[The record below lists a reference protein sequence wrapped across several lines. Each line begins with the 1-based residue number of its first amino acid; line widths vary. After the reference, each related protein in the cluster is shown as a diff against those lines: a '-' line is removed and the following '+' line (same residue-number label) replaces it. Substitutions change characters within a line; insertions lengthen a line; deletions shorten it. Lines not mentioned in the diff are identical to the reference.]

1 LCNIHHAAFDKNI
14 LGIRPNYSVLIR
26 SDILKEEDGPM
37 LKHGLQ
43 GMHGQKIILP
53 GRANQYPDKELLE
66 MRYEKFR
73 KAG

>member
-1 LCNIHHAAFDKNI
+1 
-14 LGIRPNYSVLIR
+14 
-26 SDILKEEDGPM
+26 M

-53 GRANQYPDKELLE
+53 GRANQYPHRKLLE

-73 KAG
+73 LVG

>member
-1 LCNIHHAAFDKNI
+1 MDS
-14 LGIRPNYSVLIR
+14 R
-26 SDILKEEDGPM
+26 PM

-53 GRANQYPDKELLE
+53 GRANQYPHRKLLE

-73 KAG
+73 LVG